1 VIAKA
6 EPTLEGL
13 GDVLEWEGVERTP
26 AAVSSFRE
34 LVMALARI
42 TEEEAKIA
50 IAREVEAQ
58 LAQLGIQVRLH
69 VASDDDPGGQTA
81 TP

>member
-1 VIAKA
+1 
-6 EPTLEGL
+6 
-13 GDVLEWEGVERTP
+13 
-26 AAVSSFRE
+26 
-34 LVMALARI
+34 MALVRI

-50 IAREVEAQ
+50 MAREVEAQ